1 MATLTYLTTTFFDF
15 GAVQNFPAVPSR
27 AGISNASVA
36 TDAGIKAAG
45 QVEKM
50 TDTLGEEV
58 SVSISDKT
66 LGHSL
71 KDDVEVITRAP
82 L

>member
-15 GAVQNFPAVPSR
+15 GAVQKIPAVLSR
-27 AGISNASVA
+27 AGIFNPLVA

-45 QVEKM
+45 YVERM
-50 TDTLGEEV
+50 TGMLGEEV
-58 SVSISDKT
+58 PFSIFDET
-66 LGHSL
+66 LGNSI
-71 KDDVEVITRAP
+71 KDDVEVITRES